1 MDIRQLFGLTS
12 HRKVVL
18 AGTRPKAEGPPTIED
33 GSINALRRQLIQV
46 LLRDSMRRHGIPAGW
61 MDCQMLVVSSRSRGE
76 GMYVRL
82 VIKHWDIRL
91 LTYAYAF
98 QKSLMV
104 DIKRFEPH
112 ATQWLYGISWQ
123 LEVADS
129 CPHQELPHRSVWEQH
144 PHPPELS
151 SEVKSDLE
159 RMFAARDSDMLLR
172 GAEAASHPAG
182 TYEKTQPQLLA
193 RQH

>member
-1 MDIRQLFGLTS
+1 MDIRQLFGLKS

-18 AGTRPKAEGPPTIED
+18 AGPKPQAEGPPTIED
-33 GSINALRRQLIQV
+33 GSINALRRQLVQV
-46 LLRDSMRRHGIPAGW
+46 LFRDSIRRHGIPAGW

-82 VIKHWDIRL
+82 VIKHWDVRL

-98 QKSLMV
+98 QKSLMQ
-104 DIKRFEPH
+104 DIRRFEPH

-123 LEVADS
+123 LEVGDS
-129 CPHQELPHRSVWEQH
+129 CPHQELPPRSAWELH
-144 PHPPELS
+144 PHHAAAFGD
-151 SEVKSDLE
+151 VKSDLE
-159 RMFAARDSDMLLR
+159 RMFAVRDSDMLLR
-172 GAEAASHPAG
+172 GAEAAAHPAG